1 MADNFMKD
9 FLGFGVPDI
18 YSGIFKD
25 PKQLEELNTQGLKR
39 GVTFG
44 LLNYLTQPKNQNYG
58 SALPYI
64 GQAVGSGLQAYQ
76 GTLDAGLA
84 NALKVKALE
93 TDDAPKYGAIDPSKY
108 TPESLKIFEQTKK
121 GSDLRVIT
129 KPTDVKTFTPQ
140 EVEVLKQKYPKL
152 AEDQEMLTLLG
163 SFEKDKAY
171 KALTDRYAPSSDK
184 TDTSTNDKNAY
195 AKGQFGGKINP
206 LTGQPYGDNV
216 SFSELAPTDAMA
228 TIDAINADK
237 LALAV
242 DTEKAKSDF
251 TVGSK
256 EYQLK
261 TADALRKEYNGQL
274 KEAGYMELE
283 QNYEKIKRAIDSGTP
298 IGDVASATSI
308 MKLLDPGS
316 VVRESELE
324 MAMKTT
330 GLWDR
335 MTSFSERTLGGT
347 KLTQPQRD
355 EFEKLAREFYEVAKD
370 TKVKIDRRYA
380 DIANQYGIPIEL
392 LGVQT
397 SGGKGM
403 KTYNPNTGRIE

>member
-1 MADNFMKD
+1 M
-9 FLGFGVPDI
+9 
-18 YSGIFKD
+18 
-25 PKQLEELNTQGLKR
+25 
-39 GVTFG
+39 G
-44 LLNYLTQPKNQNYG
+44 LLDFITTPKNQG
-58 SALPYI
+58 FGTITPYI
-64 GQAVGSGLQAYQ
+64 GKAVGSGLQSYQ
-76 GTLDAGLA
+76 GGLDAGLA
-84 NALKVKALE
+84 GAIKAKALQ
-93 TDDAPKYGAIDPSKY
+93 TDDTPKFGTIDPSKY

-140 EVEVLKQKYPKL
+140 EIEVLKQKYPKL

-163 SFEKDKAY
+163 SFDKDKAY
-171 KALTDRYAPSSDK
+171 TALTDRYAPSSDK
-184 TDTSTNDKNAY
+184 TDTSTNERNAY
-195 AKGQFGGKINP
+195 AKGLFGNKINP
-206 LTGQPYGDNV
+206 STGQPYGNNV
-216 SFSELAPTDAMA
+216 SFSELDPANAME
-228 TIDAINADK
+228 TIDQINADK

-274 KEAGYMELE
+274 KEAGYMDLE
-283 QNYEKIKRAIDSGTP
+283 QNYEKIKRAIDQKTP
-298 IGDVASATSI
+298 ISDVASATSI

-335 MTSFSERTLGGT
+335 MTSFSERTLKGT

-392 LGVQT
+392 LGVRT
-397 SGGKGM
+397 AGGKGM
-403 KTYNPNTGRIE
+403 KTYNPKTGRIE

>member
-93 TDDAPKYGAIDPSKY
+93 TDDAPKMGTFNPSDY
-108 TPESLKIFEQTKK
+108 TVDSYANFAKSKNIN
-121 GSDLRVIT
+121 DLVRRDT
-129 KPTDVKTFTPQ
+129 ATANKAFTPQ
-140 EVEVLKQKYPKL
+140 EIEVLKQTYPKL
-152 AEDQEMLTLLG
+152 SEDQEMLTVLG
-163 SFEKDKAY
+163 SFDKKDAY

-184 TDTSTNDKNAY
+184 TDTSTNLRNSY
-195 AKGQFGGKINP
+195 AKGMFGNKINP
-206 LTGQPYGDNV
+206 TTGQPYGSNV
-216 SFSELAPTDAMA
+216 SFSELDPANAME
-228 TIDAINADK
+228 TIEKINSDSLK
-237 LALAV
+237 SAV
-242 DTEKAKSDF
+242 DLEEAKAKF
-251 TVGSK
+251 TVGSL
-256 EYQLK
+256 EYKQK
-261 TADALRKEYNGQL
+261 IATDLRKEYNGQL

-330 GLWDR
+330 GLWNR
-335 MTSFSERTLGGT
+335 MTNFSERTLKGT
-347 KLTQPQRD
+347 KLTPEQRI
-355 EFEKLAREFYEVAKD
+355 EFEQLAKEFYDVAKD
-370 TKVKIDRRYA
+370 TKVKIDRRFA
-380 DIANQYGIPIEL
+380 DIANQYGVPIEL
-392 LGVQT
+392 LGVRT
-397 SGGKGM
+397 AGGKGM
-403 KTYNPNTGRIE
+403 KTYNPKTGRIE

>member
-1 MADNFMKD
+1 MKD
-9 FLGFGVPDI
+9 FLGFGIPDVYGNI
-18 YSGIFKD
+18 LED
-25 PKQLEELNTQGLKR
+25 PQKKALESQALKR
-39 GVTFG
+39 GTTVG
-44 LLNYLTQPKNQNYG
+44 LLNLLTQPRNQNYG
-58 SALPYI
+58 SILPYI
-64 GQAVGSGLQAYQ
+64 GQAVGSGLQTYQ
-76 GTLDAGLA
+76 GGLDAGLA
-84 NALKVKALE
+84 TALKAKALE
-93 TDDAPKYGAIDPSKY
+93 TDDAPKFGTIDPSKY
-108 TPESLKIFEQTKK
+108 TPESVAIFEKTKK
-121 GSDLRVIT
+121 PSDLRAIT
-129 KPTDVKTFTPQ
+129 KPTDVKTFNPQ
-140 EVEVLKQKYPKL
+140 EIEILKQKYPKL

-163 SFEKDKAY
+163 SFDKKDAY

-184 TDTSTNDKNAY
+184 TDTSTNDRNAY
-195 AKGQFGGKINP
+195 AKGQFGGKVNP
-206 LTGQPYGDNV
+206 ITGQPYGSNV
-216 SFSELAPTDAMA
+216 SFSELAPSDAMA
-228 TIDAINADK
+228 TIDQINADK

-283 QNYEKIKRAIDSGTP
+283 QNYEKIKRAIDQKTP
-298 IGDVASATSI
+298 ISDVASATSI

-335 MTSFSERTLGGT
+335 MTSFSERTLKGT

-355 EFEKLAREFYEVAKD
+355 EFEDLAREFYEVAKD

-392 LGVQT
+392 LGVRT

-403 KTYNPNTGRIE
+403 KTYDPTTGDWKQ